1 MFTKNKAPD
10 FKAALWAE
18 TLNAWESELNEAC
31 KYFLFAQS
39 LSLHVFGF
47 RNYNRGPISGTMIV
61 CASEPCH
68 MCHMIIINS
77 LAPLPDQPLTPPD
90 PEEIDSA
97 SENQTSA
104 QVSEERGKGER
115 KKSKFSFCSK
125 TKSATL
131 LPATYIGS
139 KFLRQHPNWKESSN
153 NRVGMLNNFV
163 DHTHNTFTEEMHRKP
178 WLTIDFNRVWC

>member
-1 MFTKNKAPD
+1 MKPANISCMHN
-10 FKAALWAE
+10 L
-18 TLNAWESELNEAC
+18 
-31 KYFLFAQS
+31 FLFTS
-39 LSLHVFGF
+39 LVFQKLQQRPNKWVDDSLA
-47 RNYNRGPISGTMIV
+47 
-61 CASEPCH
+61 CEPCH

-77 LAPLPDQPLTPPD
+77 LAPLPDQPLTPSD

-115 KKSKFSFCSK
+115 KKSKFSFFFPKPNQLPCC
-125 TKSATL
+125 L
-131 LPATYIGS
+131 LPIGS

-163 DHTHNTFTEEMHRKP
+163 DHTDNTFTE
-178 WLTIDFNRVWC
+178 